1 MRKSRKYTETEKRQ
15 VLEEV
20 KLIKNVA
27 SVAKKYNIPTGTI
40 HTWKHKIS
48 KNKSQTDLDLI
59 AENKKLIKELYSK
72 ELENNVLKE
81 LLKKTVQVLS

>member
-1 MRKSRKYTETEKRQ
+1 MRKSRKYVETEKRQ

-27 SVAKKYNIPTGTI
+27 SVAKKYNIPIGTI
-40 HTWKHKIS
+40 HAWKHKTS

-59 AENKKLIKELYSK
+59 AENKKLIKEL
-72 ELENNVLKE
+72 ENNVLKE
-81 LLKKTVQVLS
+81 LLKKLSKFYHKIKCC